1 MESAC
6 PSRFLPRLLTIAA
19 AMAIFIPAALPQA
32 QGAPSHLPGFDV
44 ISVKPDHSAGQFAD
58 EQLPK
63 DGYSATDVTLK
74 GLVSEAY
81 NVREAQITGGPAW
94 IDSDRYDVEARVEG
108 SEVATLNKLNATE
121 RFAMLQQV
129 LTDRFRLK
137 THWETRELPVYALV
151 VAKNGVK
158 FTPAKPGDAGR
169 PDEGSIYGR
178 PGRIEARSI
187 PTVTLAN
194 LLTDQN
200 RELGSRIVL
209 DRTGLQGTYDFT
221 LQWTPEDGGTSGEAA
236 ENSGPS
242 LFTALQEQLGL
253 KLEPAKAPLQ
263 VLVIDRAEQ
272 PTAD

>member
-1 MESAC
+1 
-6 PSRFLPRLLTIAA
+6 
-19 AMAIFIPAALPQA
+19 MAIFMPAALPQA
-32 QGAPSHLPGFDV
+32 QTAPSHSPGFAV
-44 ISVKPDHSAGQFAD
+44 ISVKPNHSAGQLGDA
-58 EQLPK
+58 QLPK
-63 DGYSATDVTLK
+63 DGYSATNVTLK
-74 GLVSEAY
+74 VLISTAY
-81 NVREAQITGGPAW
+81 NVREAQIFGGPAW
-94 IDSDRYDVEARVEG
+94 IDSDRYDVEAKVEG
-108 SEVATLNKLNATE
+108 SDVASLNRLNATE

-151 VAKNGVK
+151 VAKNGAK
-158 FTPAKPGDAGR
+158 FRPAKPGDAGR
-169 PDEGSIYGR
+169 PSEGSIYGK
-178 PGRIEARSI
+178 PGRIEAHSV

-194 LLTDQN
+194 LLTHQN

-263 VLVIDRAEQ
+263 VLVIDHAEQ